1 MESVC
6 AERRVAAGERLGGDG
21 ALAEA
26 LLAQVADWRWAMDA
40 EFRIVRA
47 EPLAEGR
54 RLPPLPALIGY
65 RPWEC
70 PALVLDERRRRR
82 HERLLWQCQP
92 FRGVEL
98 AWRTD
103 RGRQRWF
110 SISGVPRLDEQGHFH
125 GYVGVATDVTA
136 RRRVEQSLRDVRAEL
151 DATLRA
157 LPDLMFEIDGDGVF
171 HGVHAPQPELLAV
184 PAERIVGR
192 RDVDLLP
199 PEVVRITH
207 QALDQAREHGAARG
221 HRYRIKLAD
230 GVHWFEMS
238 VARKAGRDRYVVVVR
253 DITELN
259 ALAFYDP
266 LTGLPNR
273 RLLLDR
279 VEQALLRL
287 AREPDWAAL
296 LFIDVD
302 DFKRVN
308 DTLGHAAGDR
318 VLQELAQRMRAVVRS
333 SDPLG
338 RLGGDEFL
346 ALLTD
351 LGTDLYSARR
361 TVQRVGSQ
369 LRERLSQPIAWHGG
383 VVTVSLSI
391 GGVLFRG
398 AQQPDRLMQAAD
410 QLMYRAKDRGKNAI
424 AIQLMSALVRR
435 M

>member
-6 AERRVAAGERLGGDG
+6 AERRVAAGERLGGDS

-98 AWRTD
+98 PWRTD
-103 RGRQRWF
+103 SGRQRWF

-184 PAERIVGR
+184 PAERIVGS

-199 PEVVRITH
+199 PEVVRITR
-207 QALDQAREHGAARG
+207 QALAQAREHGAARG

-259 ALAFYDP
+259 ALAFHDP

-279 VEQALLRL
+279 IEQAVLRQE
-287 AREPDWAAL
+287 RESGWAAL
-296 LFIDVD
+296 LFIDLD

-308 DTLGHAAGDR
+308 DTAGHAAGDR
-318 VLQELAQRMRAVVRS
+318 VLVELARRMRASVRA
-333 SDPLG
+333 SDPVG
-338 RLGGDEFL
+338 RLAGDEFVV
-346 ALLTD
+346 LLTD
-351 LGTDLYSARR
+351 LGDDLPRAQR
-361 TVQRVGSQ
+361 TVRRLAAQ
-369 LRERLSQPIAWHGG
+369 LRASLGTP
-383 VVTVSLSI
+383 VTLDSGCACVSASI
-391 GGVLFRG
+391 GAIVFRG
-398 AQQPDRLMQAAD
+398 EQPVDRLLAAADRLM
-410 QLMYRAKDRGKNAI
+410 YGAKGRGKNTVAVR
-424 AIQLMSALVRR
+424 LLSAATA
-435 M
+435 